1 VKVCYTIGMD
11 TAKYKKRLEAEK
23 IKLVNE
29 LKTVGRINPDN
40 PRDWEPVPG
49 GNDGTL
55 KADRN
60 EAADKVEQF
69 EENSAILKELETRY
83 NNVLLAL
90 KKIEDGTFGIC
101 EISGK
106 KIEEDRLEANPS
118 ARTCKEHLGE
128 LER

>member
-1 VKVCYTIGMD
+1 MRVCYTIGMD

-23 IKLVNE
+23 TKLVNE

-49 GNDGTL
+49 GNSGTL

-60 EAADKVEQF
+60 EAADKIEQF

-106 KIEEDRLEANPS
+106 RIEEDRLEANPA
-118 ARTCKEHLGE
+118 ARTCKKHLGE
-128 LER
+128 LEE

>member
-1 VKVCYTIGMD
+1 MD
-11 TAKYKKRLEAEK
+11 TVKYKKKLETEK
-23 IKLVNE
+23 TTLENE

-49 GNDGTL
+49 DNGGGL

-90 KKIEDGTFGIC
+90 KKIESGTYGVC
-101 EISGK
+101 EVSRER
-106 KIEEDRLEANPS
+106 IEEDRLEANPS
-118 ARTCKEHLGE
+118 ARTCKTHIGD